1 VAVLDAPAEAMW
13 LSHHD
18 DADQGSASFGCSV
31 DLAYVV
37 VALRSCRRRVGVS
50 VERVGVDSGAGIR
63 ELRGCVVTDSFGAWR
78 HDSSDSGSLAPD

>member
-37 VALRSCRRRVGVS
+37 VALR
-50 VERVGVDSGAGIR
+50 
-63 ELRGCVVTDSFGAWR
+63 
-78 HDSSDSGSLAPD
+78 